1 MKEFSFFLMHGC
13 HLPPLSASVVAVMT
27 VIPMRVSVW
36 VCVGGGNSGRVMMV
50 VGVRPVV
57 WLVGGRVGSLLAVIL
72 GQVVVIHCLDGF
84 VLGVGVLYVLPEDYN
99 KMSKKILI

>member
-1 MKEFSFFLMHGC
+1 
-13 HLPPLSASVVAVMT
+13 MT

-36 VCVGGGNSGRVMMV
+36 VCVSGGNSGRVMMV